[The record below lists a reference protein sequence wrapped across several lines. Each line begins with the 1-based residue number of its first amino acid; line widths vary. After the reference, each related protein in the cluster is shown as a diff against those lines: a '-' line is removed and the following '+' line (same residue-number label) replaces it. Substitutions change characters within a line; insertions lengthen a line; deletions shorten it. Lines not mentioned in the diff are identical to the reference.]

1 MKTFISVCDDEN
13 KVAAKLEACLIKIFD
28 DLNLKYEIDV
38 YYSGEELYEAMESGA
53 HYDLIFLDIM
63 FARESTDGVDI
74 GKRLRYVKG
83 NNMVSIVYM
92 SWDIGYS
99 MQLFDVQ
106 PLNFLLKPLNY
117 ENVEKVVRRY
127 MDLAELW
134 NTHFSYKVGQ
144 DVYKVRIRDIV
155 YLESLDR
162 KLILHLADGSKDEFY
177 GSLKKAYKEQL
188 QACDF
193 LYIHNAY
200 IVNYDYVEH
209 YSYGSIKLEDHAI
222 PFPIS
227 QGRRKDVRFA
237 YHSILERRG
246 RRL

>member
-1 MKTFISVCDDEN
+1 MKIFISVCDDEN
-13 KVAAKLEACLIKIFD
+13 KIAAELEAYLIKVFD
-28 DLNLKYEIDV
+28 GLNLKYEIDV

-63 FARESTDGVDI
+63 FAREDTDGVDI
-74 GKRLRYVKG
+74 GKRLRHVKG
-83 NNMVSIVYM
+83 NNTVFIVYM
-92 SWDIGYS
+92 SWDKEYS

-117 ENVEKVVRRY
+117 EEVEKVLRRY
-127 MDLAELW
+127 MELAGLW

-144 DVYKVRIRDIV
+144 DVFKVRVRDIV

-162 KLILHLADGSKDEFY
+162 KLILHLADGSTAEFY

-209 YSYGSIKLEDHAI
+209 YSYENLKLEGYNI
-222 PFPIS
+222 SFPVS
-227 QGRRKDVRFA
+227 QGRRKEVRTAF
-237 YHSILERRG
+237 HSVLEKRG
-246 RRL
+246 SKP